1 MGAVLV
7 CAKGYPP
14 DIGGVQSYG
23 EHVVRAYLQ
32 RGLTPVVLT
41 SRPGSRGWQ
50 TVTYPEGAVRLL
62 NVGEGPQPLVFVRL
76 LRAARGIVR
85 GERFD
90 FCHATT
96 WKAGMAVSPW
106 FSGPLVLTVHGR
118 EITIVPAPLRP
129 AMRWLV
135 RRARL
140 IVAVSESTRSAARKA
155 VGPRAGEGRW
165 IVSHNG
171 LSYRDAALAGARDGE
186 GRGGGRPLRL
196 YTFCRFVARKNID
209 GALHA
214 VRMVRDR
221 GITGFEY
228 VIAGDGPECARLR
241 ELATALGLDDIV
253 RFAGP
258 LPEEEVVPGYRRAD
272 IFLHPQIAAAEQR
285 DIEGFGLTIADAM
298 ALGALAI
305 AGRDGGPA
313 EFIEQGRTGLLV
325 DGGDHGDIAD
335 ALELA
340 LRDASLRHRVAAAG
354 REWCIANLSWATHVA
369 RILETLAVR

>member
-23 EHVVRAYLQ
+23 EHVVRAYLE

-50 TVTYPEGAVRLL
+50 TLTYPEGTVRLL

-76 LRAARGIVR
+76 LRAARKIVR
-85 GERFD
+85 TDRLD

-96 WKAGMAVSPW
+96 WKAGIAVSPW

-118 EITIVPAPLRP
+118 EITIVPAPFRP
-129 AMRWLV
+129 VMRWLI

-140 IVAVSESTRSAARKA
+140 IVAVSDATRSAAREA
-155 VGPRAGEGRW
+155 AGPRAGEGRW

-171 LSYRDAALAGARDGE
+171 LSYRDAALAGEDTRNS
-186 GRGGGRPLRL
+186 GRPLRL
-196 YTFCRFVARKNID
+196 YTFCRLVARKNVD

-228 VIAGDGPECARLR
+228 VIAGDGPERVRLR
-241 ELATALGLDDIV
+241 DLATALGLDDIV
-253 RFAGP
+253 RIVGS
-258 LPEEEVVPGYRRAD
+258 LPEEDVVPGYLRAD
-272 IFLHPQIAAAEQR
+272 IFLHPQIAAARRR
-285 DIEGFGLTIADAM
+285 DIEGFGLAIADAM

-313 EFIEQGRTGLLV
+313 EFIEHGRTGLLV
-325 DGGDHGDIAD
+325 DGSNHGDIAD

-340 LRDASLRHRVAAAG
+340 LKDVSLRHRVAAAG

-369 RILETLAVR
+369 QILEALALR